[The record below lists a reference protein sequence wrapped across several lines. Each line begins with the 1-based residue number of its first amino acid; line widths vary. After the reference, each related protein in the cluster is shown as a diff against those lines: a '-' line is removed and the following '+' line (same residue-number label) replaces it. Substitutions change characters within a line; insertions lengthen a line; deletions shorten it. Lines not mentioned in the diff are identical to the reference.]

1 MGYAGAIPRISK
13 KLVNR
18 HLIPPPATRQA
29 FHATPRISNPILEP
43 RLEDHGRVI
52 RDEYSALRDNYGP
65 Y

>member
-13 KLVNR
+13 KSVNR
-18 HLIPPPATRQA
+18 HIIPPLTTRQA
-29 FHATPRISNPILEP
+29 FHATPRIPEPFLEP

-52 RDEYSALRDNYGP
+52 RDEYSVLRDSYGP